1 MLSIGSTESCHGGPR
16 TFRALAVRQGNDEY
30 ALTKAGLTLESG
42 CCWIYSWKSRPHLS
56 LARHQHSIVGHVI
69 TRAFRVS
76 GSWSPNVTSGSWPLS
91 PKTKAKAAGSI
102 RPQEH
107 NLDTLMYSSYPSP
120 TRWNRQYTQWTSL
133 DLMFFFKGWR
143 NNRNNR
149 NKNRN
154 KSIRFFLWVIPLQTH
169 KRDNTLA
176 DCWCMYGLLYQIML
190 LCQLCAGW
198 SRIEVESRSKVVE
211 LQYRALAQPCKTLWG
226 STDFGGPHVKS
237 SAIGFQCE
245 SVALMSYAP
254 CDS

>member
-1 MLSIGSTESCHGGPR
+1 M
-16 TFRALAVRQGNDEY
+16 
-30 ALTKAGLTLESG
+30 KAQVVLL
-42 CCWIYSWKSRPHLS
+42 YSWISSPHLS

-76 GSWSPNVTSGSWPLS
+76 GSWSRNVTSGSWPL
-91 PKTKAKAAGSI
+91 PPETKALDQLGHRK
-102 RPQEH
+102 H
-107 NLDTLMYSSYPSP
+107 NLDTLTYSSYPSP

-133 DLMFFFKGWR
+133 DLMFFFKVWR
-143 NNRNNR
+143 NNRDR
-149 NKNRN
+149 KRKNRN

-176 DCWCMYGLLYQIML
+176 DCWCMYGPVIKSCCSVNCVLVKD
-190 LCQLCAGW
+190 W
-198 SRIEVESRSKVVE
+198 SGKSCKGCRTAI
-211 LQYRALAQPCKTLWG
+211 RALAQPRKTLWD
-226 STDFGGPHVKS
+226 STEFGGPHVQS